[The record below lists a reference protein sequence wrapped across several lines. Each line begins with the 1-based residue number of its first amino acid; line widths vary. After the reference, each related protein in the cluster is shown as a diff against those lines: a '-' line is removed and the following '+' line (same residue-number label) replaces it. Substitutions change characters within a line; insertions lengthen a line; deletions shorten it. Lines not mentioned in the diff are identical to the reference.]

1 MAFAPRQAS
10 GRSRLQ
16 DCPLSSRERRQSE
29 RLLFAAMMNPF
40 GPILMFELRRMAR
53 RGRGF
58 VLRSV
63 YGFAVLLAMYFT
75 FEATVK
81 RPALSAYQAYPD
93 VSRFA
98 EQFFEMFLL
107 LQFVTVVLVT

>member
-1 MAFAPRQAS
+1 
-10 GRSRLQ
+10 
-16 DCPLSSRERRQSE
+16 
-29 RLLFAAMMNPF
+29 
-40 GPILMFELRRMAR
+40 MFELRRMAR

-63 YGFAVLLAMYFT
+63 YGFALLLAMYFS

-98 EQFFEMFLL
+98 GQFFEMFLL
-107 LQFVTVVLVT
+107 LQFVIVVLVTPAYVGGSIAEEKERRTLSLLLATPLTDGEIVLGKLAA